1 MTCVMNTPD
10 LPRYIHDAL
19 HYNANI
25 TLMVILQFSTND
37 SEKIIYP
44 ARYQRHAS
52 LKNTTPATW
61 P

>member
-25 TLMVILQFSTND
+25 TLMVILQLIVQMTVKKLS
-37 SEKIIYP
+37 I
-44 ARYQRHAS
+44 QRAIS
-52 LKNTTPATW
+52 DTPA
-61 P
+61 